1 MTKTSNIRDLT
12 VGDPMKLIMG
22 FAMSLFWG
30 MLFQQ
35 LYNIIDTA
43 IVSWTLGKEA
53 YSGMGSTGA
62 VNFLIMGFCMGV
74 CNGFAI
80 PIAQRFGARDYK
92 SMRKFF
98 THAIILCSVFAV
110 VMTFFVS
117 IFCKQI
123 LVVMRTP
130 DSILTYA

>member
-1 MTKTSNIRDLT
+1 MKNTGNIKDLT
-12 VGDPMKLIMG
+12 VGNPMSLIMG
-22 FAMSLFWG
+22 FAISLFWG

-92 SMRKFF
+92 SMRKFV
-98 THAIILCSVFAV
+98 THAIMLSAIFAA
-110 VMTFFVS
+110 VMTVLS
-117 IFCKQI
+117 
-123 LVVMRTP
+123 
-130 DSILTYA
+130 A